1 MEGLL
6 IESPANPFPVTP
18 SPQLAAPDAPIS
30 LITPERGSEGGR
42 SWETA
47 LFPFPARLVLI
58 KVRIG
63 QDCGVLSG
71 SAGKDGMDERRRGG
85 VVNRFRRQT
94 LANLSWLSWT
104 EVSNHTEGLLHTKA
118 NSAFV
123 RRRFLELRGIDKDFK
138 NRKAIK
144 SCNNAEEMNCP
155 LTSGCSQRDTMF

>member
-18 SPQLAAPDAPIS
+18 SPQLAAPNAPIS

-47 LFPFPARLVLI
+47 LFPFPTRLVLI

-63 QDCGVLSG
+63 QDCGVISR
-71 SAGKDGMDERRRGG
+71 SAGNDGMDERKRG
-85 VVNRFRRQT
+85 VFNHFRCQT
-94 LANLSWLSWT
+94 LPSLLIYHNCDWL
-104 EVSNHTEGLLHTKA
+104 L

-123 RRRFLELRGIDKDFK
+123 VACSRRLQSIDKDFQ

-144 SCNNAEEMNCP
+144 SCNNAVEMNCP
-155 LTSGCSQRDTMF
+155 LTSGCSQRDTMFYPQAPANRLA